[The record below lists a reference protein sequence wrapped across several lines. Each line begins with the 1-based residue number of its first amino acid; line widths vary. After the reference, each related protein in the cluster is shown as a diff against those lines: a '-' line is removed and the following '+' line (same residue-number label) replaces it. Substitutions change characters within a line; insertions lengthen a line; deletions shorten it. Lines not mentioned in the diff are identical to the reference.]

1 MRERGTCRGSG
12 NIVPLAV
19 AKEFLLDRGG
29 QKMLLRGDPEQNVEG
44 NLEVVWTEK
53 REGSPAKGMVHA
65 KVLGL
70 MGDNHKGRKGEQS
83 WKP

>member
-1 MRERGTCRGSG
+1 
-12 NIVPLAV
+12 
-19 AKEFLLDRGG
+19 
-29 QKMLLRGDPEQNVEG
+29 MLLRGDPEQNVEG